1 MTIVIVLLL
10 VNIWFS
16 GRASSMQL
24 NFTPLLNEIATLKTI
39 VEKSEQLHKEDLTR
53 QNVGM
58 DRNFRSNREEMIS
71 TFRNLEDALLKRM
84 YENANLQKN
93 MLDLFGLE
101 MNKLNKTT
109 EDRLDKMRDAVAI
122 QLKSIQ
128 EDNSKKID
136 EIRSTVNEKLHH
148 TLEQK
153 LGDSFKQ
160 VSDRLELVHKGLGEM
175 QVLATGV
182 GDLKRVLSNV
192 KTKGILGEYIL
203 ENILEQILS
212 PWQYEKNVKVKNST
226 NDIVEFAIKI
236 PSKAEESQFVYMPID
251 SKFPTED
258 YYNLIQATENMEI
271 ALIETSKKE
280 LNKKV
285 KLFAKDIREKY
296 LNPPVTTDF
305 AILFLPIEGLY
316 AEVIRQPELIEILQ
330 RDFKVII
337 AGPSTLA
344 ALLNSLQMG
353 FRTLAI
359 EKRSTQVWKIL
370 IEVKSEFSKF
380 GEILDKTQKKLQE
393 AAKEIDQA
401 GSKSRTIERRLSNVE
416 SIEIENI
423 ETKLD

>member
-16 GRASSMQL
+16 GRASSMQI

-39 VEKSEQLHKEDLTR
+39 FEKSEQLHKEDLTR

-212 PWQYEKNVKVKNST
+212 SWQYEKNVKVKNST

-401 GSKSRTIERRLSNVE
+401 GSKSRTIERRSSDVE

>member
-16 GRASSMQL
+16 GRASSMQI

>member
-16 GRASSMQL
+16 GRASSMQI

-39 VEKSEQLHKEDLTR
+39 FEKSEQLHKEDLTR